1 LWLSFF
7 LTNFFGLS
15 FLPLLVFLVVLGLG
29 CNSSV
34 ALLLLPLPL
43 PLPLLLLL
51 VLVVAFVVMAAL
63 HDVAVVADDVVS
75 GDPCSARRCCLQEHA
90 RFKKQISRKAKK
102 QP

>member
-1 LWLSFF
+1 M
-7 LTNFFGLS
+7 S
-15 FLPLLVFLVVLGLG
+15 FLPLLVLLVVLGLG

-34 ALLLLPLPL
+34 ALR
-43 PLPLLLLL
+43 LLL

-75 GDPCSARRCCLQEHA
+75 GGPCSARRCCLQEHA

-102 QP
+102 

>member
-1 LWLSFF
+1 M
-7 LTNFFGLS
+7 S

-34 ALLLLPLPL
+34 ALR
-43 PLPLLLLL
+43 LLLLL

-75 GDPCSARRCCLQEHA
+75 GGPCSARRCCLQEHA

-102 QP
+102 